1 MSKTF
6 SCMFSSSRFLV
17 SGLISKPLIWNS
29 FLINAVRPAE
39 SKKYR
44 VPYRINPRKNTPRH
58 TVIKLT
64 KRQRTLKVTREKQQ
78 ITLWEFPCK
87 LSADFSA
94 ETLEA
99 RREWHEISKVMKG
112 KKLQPRILYPARLLF
127 RFDGNQ
133 KLYRQAKDKRIQ
145 HHQTS
150 FATNAKGTYYFSRQ
164 KRQQLEMKNYKWKSS
179 LVKANTP

>member
-1 MSKTF
+1 M
-6 SCMFSSSRFLV
+6 
-17 SGLISKPLIWNS
+17 
-29 FLINAVRPAE
+29 RPAE

-64 KRQRTLKVTREKQQ
+64 KRQRTSKVTREKQQ

-112 KKLQPRILYPARLLF
+112 KKLQPRILYPARLLS
-127 RFDGNQ
+127 RFDGEIKNFTDKQ
-133 KLYRQAKDKRIQ
+133 KIREFNTTRPALQ
-145 HHQTS
+145 QTLKELIT
-150 FATNAKGTYYFSRQ
+150 FLGRKGH
-164 KRQQLEMKNYKWKSS
+164 N
-179 LVKANTP
+179 

>member
-6 SCMFSSSRFLV
+6 SSMFSSSRFLV
-17 SGLISKPLIWNS
+17 SGLISKSLIWNS

-64 KRQRTLKVTREKQQ
+64 KRQRTSKVTREKQQ

-127 RFDGNQ
+127 RFDGEIKNFTDKQ
-133 KLYRQAKDKRIQ
+133 KIREFNTTRPALQQTLKDLITFLGR
-145 HHQTS
+145 
-150 FATNAKGTYYFSRQ
+150 KGH
-164 KRQQLEMKNYKWKSS
+164 N
-179 LVKANTP
+179 